1 MLFACLA
8 LTVAPEVVRMA
19 SRIAPY
25 LTGEAGP
32 GAKDN
37 FQSGSGPQSNANH
50 QVPMQTSYELDAKK
64 IKSLD
69 GSKKLSEVKDLI
81 KDLKLKWGS
90 TTGPYYS
97 WLMFDI
103 CKALNSLDFGDKG
116 QYELAYTNAIETLA
130 QPHRFPDDP
139 EQKLETETGLVLCL
153 NRDLRDPSWIV
164 SPDWKMR
171 RRINAEKFLSLW
183 QRISNSIDPNFNFK
197 DRALLNVPAP
207 LGSGVSAGSD
217 PASITNPEKRVEYE
231 AALQAN
237 REKSRTY
244 NFQQRLRTLA
254 AVLEPHLKGYLVAA
268 FSMEPSG
275 KRELQELLSQYQVDD
290 VLSSEI
296 TKALNNSTS
305 N

>member
-1 MLFACLA
+1 
-8 LTVAPEVVRMA
+8 MA
-19 SRIAPY
+19 SKIVPY
-25 LTGEAGP
+25 LTGEAGA

-37 FQSGSGPQSNANH
+37 FQSGSSRQTNANH
-50 QVPMQTSYELDAKK
+50 QVLMQTSYEMDAKK

-69 GSKKLSEVKDLI
+69 GSKKLSEVRDLI
-81 KDLKLKWGS
+81 KGLKLKWGP

-97 WLMFDI
+97 WLMLDI
-103 CKALNSLDFGDKG
+103 CKTLNSLDFGDKG
-116 QYELAYTNAIETLA
+116 QYELAYTNAIEALA

-171 RRINAEKFLSLW
+171 RRTNADKFLSLW
-183 QRISNSIDPNFNFK
+183 QRISNGIDPNFNFE

-207 LGSGVSAGSD
+207 VGSGVSAGSD
-217 PASITNPEKRVEYE
+217 PASIGDPEKRVEYE
-231 AALQAN
+231 AAIQAN
-237 REKSRTY
+237 REKAVAY

-254 AVLEPHLKGYLVAA
+254 AVLEPHLKGYLIAA
-268 FSMEPSG
+268 FSIEPSG

-290 VLSSEI
+290 VLSSKI
-296 TKALNNSTS
+296 TESLNNSTS